1 MGAVTTPNDLPARAS
16 TRSPARTVLGLLLIA
31 PALLLWLFALAAP
44 TFQTIT
50 ISLQDA
56 SPLRDARFVG
66 GANYTRLFGERSF
79 GEALRFTLALA
90 GERVAIVALVPPLL
104 ALALNEFGRALRI
117 PVRLLFTIPLALFA
131 PVSGALVWRLVLAPQ
146 GGSPLSTP
154 EGARGALLWADALAT
169 FGLACGVG
177 LVVYLIALRGAGAG
191 APRAER
197 VRGPLLVG
205 WFVTAAAAAALAVQS
220 YTPSAVLTGGGPAGA
235 TATLTLLQF
244 QYGFQNFRF
253 GPAAAVATL
262 VLAAPLLLG
271 LVAGLVVVATGLRL
285 ETVPGGKP
293 VGLLPRAG
301 KPLAVA
307 GLVLLLLGSLVVVGA
322 GLAPTLGAGLTSL
335 KTRAEAAR
343 DAAPLLPADP
353 SPEAYARVAE
363 GLPLGRLAFNTIA
376 PVVAGVCFVQLP
388 IAYLAALGIGALR
401 PLGRRSEWLL
411 LPFSPWLFVTVGPLS
426 IAAYRRLSEAGQLN
440 TTLALIPPLL
450 LNVPLLFILT
460 LFFKGQEAK
469 WRAARAEGRAAGGAF
484 FRLVIL
490 PSLPLALLLAS
501 IATLLGMQEF
511 LWPLLVANRPEYWT
525 IPVALASLP
534 GRFDLDWP
542 ALAAALTLFG
552 LPVFLWFFP
561 LFGLFQSFY
570 LDRLALATG
579 TDGA

>member
-1 MGAVTTPNDLPARAS
+1 MGAVTTPNDLPARAG
-16 TRSPARTVLGLLLIA
+16 TQSPARTVLSLLLIA
-31 PALLLWLFALAAP
+31 PALLLCLFALAAP

-50 ISLQDA
+50 MSLQDT

-66 GANYTRLFGERSF
+66 RANYTRLFGERGF

-131 PVSGALVWRLVLAPQ
+131 PVSGALVWRLALAPG

-205 WFVTAAAAAALAVQS
+205 WFVTVAATAALAVQS

-253 GPAAAVATL
+253 GPAAA
-262 VLAAPLLLG
+262 
-271 LVAGLVVVATGLRL
+271 VATGLRL

-322 GLAPTLGAGLTSL
+322 GLAPTLWAGLTSL

-353 SPEAYARVAE
+353 SPDAYARVAE

-411 LPFSPWLFVTVGPLS
+411 LPFSPWLFVTAGPLS

-440 TTLALIPPLL
+440 TTLALVPPPL

-484 FRLVIL
+484 FRVVIL

-501 IATLLGMQEF
+501 VATLLGMQEV

-552 LPVFLWFFP
+552 LPVFLWFFL

-579 TDGA
+579 ADGA